1 MDLGAAGL
9 QEQPFRTHGRP
20 LVFVPY
26 ASQQAAFR
34 FLSGTHAHAHGIG
47 LFQGPPLSGK
57 TTIIRNF
64 TDSLA
69 EDCAVSVVDG
79 AGMNTTALMQ
89 AVLSQF
95 GYELQFNSVN
105 ELINM
110 VKVFVMQQT
119 STEHAPLL
127 VIENSHALNPSA
139 LRVLCELVALK
150 VKGKSALRLILAS
163 DRSISPIVQAPA
175 MKPISEQLT
184 GDFHLGPLAEDE
196 TTKYLYAKLRGGG
209 CNDPQRVLPQ
219 DVCEELH
226 LASGGWP
233 GIVDRLVLL
242 ALAKAEF
249 CPVQTIHIE
258 RPVLHD
264 NEAKGLAAL
273 KQVELK
279 LKPDD
284 DGSTPPSIILTH
296 DGKTMREMT
305 LERPRLLI
313 GRSEHNDLCIDSRF
327 ISRHHALFIRHG
339 TATFVM
345 DLNSTNGTYVNARR
359 ISNQV
364 VIDNDI
370 ISVGNHRIKFID
382 PNAKVRTTLEGTGF
396 SDTVIAK
403 SLEDM
408 RNVLARENTQALPI
422 LKESRKS
429 EGDSD

>member
-1 MDLGAAGL
+1 MELGAAGL
-9 QEQPFRTHGRP
+9 QQQPFHAHGRP
-20 LVFVPY
+20 LIFVPY
-26 ASQQAAFR
+26 ASQEAAFK
-34 FLSGTHAHAHGIG
+34 FLSGTHADGHGLG

-57 TTIIRNF
+57 TTIIRHF
-64 TDSLA
+64 TDSLP

-95 GYELQFNSVN
+95 GYELQVNSTN

-119 STEHAPLL
+119 ATNHAPLL
-127 VIENSHALNPSA
+127 IIENVHSLNPSA
-139 LRVLCELVALK
+139 LRVLCELAELK
-150 VKGKSALRLILAS
+150 VNGKSALRLVLAS

-175 MKPISEQLT
+175 MTPISRRLT
-184 GDFHLGPLAEDE
+184 GDFHLGPLTQNE
-196 TTKYLYAKLRGGG
+196 TTKYLYAKLLGGS
-209 CNDPQRVLPQ
+209 CSDPEGVLPQ
-219 DVCEELH
+219 DVCDELH
-226 LASGGWP
+226 SSSGGWP

-242 ALAKAEF
+242 ALAKAEG
-249 CPVQTIHIE
+249 CPVRADHIE
-258 RPVLHD
+258 RPVLPD
-264 NEAKGLAAL
+264 NELKGLAAL
-273 KQVELK
+273 RQVELE

-284 DGSTPPSIILTH
+284 NGSAPPRIILTH
-296 DGKTMREMT
+296 SGKTLREET

-313 GRSEHNDLCIDSRF
+313 GRSEHNDLCIDSKF

-345 DLNSTNGTYVNARR
+345 DLNSTNGTYVNTRR

-370 ISVGNHRIKFID
+370 ISIGNHRIKFVD

-396 SDTVIAK
+396 SDTIIAK

-408 RNVLARENTQALPI
+408 RDVLARENTQALPTPI
-422 LKESRKS
+422 EFRKS
-429 EGDSD
+429 AGDSD